1 MIKEY
6 TLGDCVEMIIDY
18 RGKTPQKM
26 GGDWVDN
33 GYRVIS
39 ALNVHGGFIDNEDQI
54 RCVSQEIYEKWMKDE
69 IKRNDCFLASEGA
82 SLGENTIWDS
92 DEKIVLGQRLYAI
105 RTNQDKLDPW
115 YFAMY
120 MQTKK
125 FRQQIDQIST
135 GSTVF
140 GISQPVLLGVKL
152 LLPNIVEQRKIGAL
166 YRNIYHKLKNNNS
179 ICSDLESMAKLLYD
193 YWFVQFDFPDENGRP
208 YKSSGGKMVW
218 NDEVKREIPE
228 GWGILDL
235 NEHLKT
241 IRGISYSTP
250 DLNDNGVP
258 MINLACFSVN
268 SNYNHAGL
276 KRFGGNYSNDKVL
289 KPYELVMCNTQQTAL
304 DPTKD
309 IIGKCLIVPD
319 IFDGD
324 ILSSHHVNRLLFDDE
339 DLKFYFYGESKTV
352 WFHKFVSGL
361 CSGTNILGMDFNGLY
376 RYKMTMPPVHL
387 LKQYS
392 KMVVEIETKKSNI
405 IEENQELT
413 SLRDFLLPMLMNGQ
427 IKIKDAK
434 AS

>member
-1 MIKEY
+1 MREVF
-6 TLGDCVEMIIDY
+6 LGDICKIKSSKRIFESEYVRNGVAFI
-18 RGKTPQKM
+18 RGQEISDKTIGKDGVSYECYISSERYEELKKSYGVPQI
-26 GGDWVDN
+26 GDILITAVGTIGNLCYVDFDTPFYFKDGN
-33 GYRVIS
+33 VIWFTDFS
-39 ALNVHGGFIDNEDQI
+39 DTVDSQYLYYFMQSPYFKKQLENALIGAVQKALTMVMLKDIHLELPPMDIQKAIVKIMNNIDN
-54 RCVSQEIYEKWMKDE
+54 
-69 IKRNDCFLASEGA
+69 
-82 SLGENTIWDS
+82 
-92 DEKIVLGQRLYAI
+92 KI
-105 RTNQDKLDPW
+105 
-115 YFAMY
+115 
-120 MQTKK
+120 
-125 FRQQIDQIST
+125 
-135 GSTVF
+135 
-140 GISQPVLLGVKL
+140 
-152 LLPNIVEQRKIGAL
+152 AL
-166 YRNIYHKLKNNNS
+166 NNS

-218 NDEVKREIPE
+218 NDELKREIPE

-339 DLKFYFYGESKTV
+339 DLKFYYYGESKTV

>member
-1 MIKEY
+1 MIEY
-6 TLGDCVEMIIDY
+6 EVVPLKTLVKRVKVGFVGTIDDFY
-18 RGKTPQKM
+18 CDEKDGVRLIRTLNLTGNGLDYSDIKYVTNEFHKKNKKSQLKK
-26 GGDWVDN
+26 GNLLIARHGDN
-33 GYRVIS
+33 GKADIFDDDFEAQ
-39 ALNVHGGFIDNEDQI
+39 ALNVVIIEQ
-54 RCVSQEIYEKWMKDE
+54 DE
-69 IKRNDCFLASEGA
+69 NIMS
-82 SLGENTIWDS
+82 S
-92 DEKIVLGQRLYAI
+92 
-105 RTNQDKLDPW
+105 
-115 YFAMY
+115 
-120 MQTKK
+120 
-125 FRQQIDQIST
+125 
-135 GSTVF
+135 
-140 GISQPVLLGVKL
+140 KL
-152 LLPNIVEQRKIGAL
+152 LQLYFNMPFVQAQIANAASGSVQGVVNTSQIAELKIPVF
-166 YRNIYHKLKNNNS
+166 KNVDYDKVVLIIDSLNQKITLNNS

-289 KPYELVMCNTQQTAL
+289 KPYELVMCNTQQTVL